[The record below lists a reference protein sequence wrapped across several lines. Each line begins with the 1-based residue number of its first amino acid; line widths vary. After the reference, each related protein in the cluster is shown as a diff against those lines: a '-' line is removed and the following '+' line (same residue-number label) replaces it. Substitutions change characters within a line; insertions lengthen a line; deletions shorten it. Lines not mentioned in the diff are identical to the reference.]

1 MVLELREL
9 GGSQGE
15 MNLEWEVGAD
25 RVRPYNHFKDLGFD
39 PKSSGKSVKGFKQG
53 RWREPICGLQRP
65 L

>member
-53 RWREPICGLQRP
+53 R
-65 L
+65 